1 MGELQK
7 TSPEALQRV
16 SQGRIIR
23 NEAGSME
30 MSLYPGEELEPSVI
44 LQSVNRLKVSF
55 PKMSNDFFNVLAERV
70 VANKFSNKR
79 LQDAVNYVLD
89 NFQYKELNISD
100 IVKFDKRAK
109 LYSYNEVCNLVTKS
123 QASFS
128 DFQIVELEGNTYRVK
143 KTELTTNGH
152 FNL

>member
-1 MGELQK
+1 
-7 TSPEALQRV
+7 
-16 SQGRIIR
+16 
-23 NEAGSME
+23 ME

-100 IVKFDKRAK
+100 VVKFDKRAK

>member
-7 TSPEALQRV
+7 ASHGALQRV
-16 SQGRIIR
+16 SQGVIIR
-23 NEAGSME
+23 DESGNAEI
-30 MSLYPGEELEPSVI
+30 SLYSGELEPTVI
-44 LQSVNRLKVSF
+44 LQSVNRLRVAF
-55 PKMSNDFFNVLAERV
+55 PKMSDDFFNVLAERI

-79 LQDAVNYVLD
+79 LQDAVNHILD

-109 LYSYNEVCNLVTKS
+109 LYSYNDVCNLVTRN

-128 DFQIVELEGNTYRVK
+128 DFQIVEIEGNTYRIK
-143 KTELTTNGH
+143 KTDIRQ
-152 FNL
+152 

>member
-1 MGELQK
+1 
-7 TSPEALQRV
+7 
-16 SQGRIIR
+16 
-23 NEAGSME
+23 ME